1 MYDVVAL
8 GELLIDFTPAG
19 SSENG
24 NVLFECNPG
33 GAPANVLACL
43 AKLNKQTS
51 FIGKVGDDQF
61 GYFLREVLI
70 DNGISTE
77 GLVMDTQVNTT
88 LAFVH
93 LQEDGERSFS
103 FYRKPGADT
112 NLKPE
117 EVKDAMLNTR
127 IFHFGSLSLTDEPA
141 RSATIAALRYA
152 KAKNVLVSYDPNLRP
167 PLWSDLDEAKAQIL
181 RVMDQVDIV
190 KISGEELAFL
200 TGCEDIQLGSEK
212 LCQEYGLRMLLVT
225 LGKAGC
231 YYQLGDLSGRVS
243 GFEVETIDTTG
254 AGDAFLGGMLFQI
267 LERDKDL
274 TKWTAEDISTSVQ
287 FANAIGALVT
297 TKKGAIPAM
306 PNRSEIDQLLRRG
319 R

>member
-112 NLKPE
+112 YLKPE
-117 EVKDAMLNTR
+117 EVTDAMLNTR

-167 PLWSDLDEAKAQIL
+167 LLWSDLDEAKAQIL
-181 RVMDQVDIV
+181 WVMDQVDIV
-190 KISGEELAFL
+190 KISGEELVFL

-225 LGKAGC
+225 LGKEGC

-243 GFEVETIDTTG
+243 GFEVEAIDTTG